1 MSKIL
6 LADQWTDYELL
17 DCGNGMKQERWGDVV
32 TVRPDP
38 QVIWPRRSGQQ
49 WSNYDAFYERSNEGG
64 GQWDYKRKLPDHWT
78 IKYKDLS
85 FKISP
90 TDFKHTGLF
99 PEQASNWDWLM
110 KTIAES
116 KRPVNVLNLFGYT
129 GAATVACAKAG
140 AKFTH
145 VDAAKGMVYLCK
157 ENAKLSG
164 LGDAP
169 IRYIVEDCMKYVQRE
184 ERRGIKYDGI
194 IMDPPSYGRGK
205 SGETWKLE
213 KHLWDLLIQCRKVLS
228 DKPLFFLLNSY
239 TTGLSPIVTN
249 NLISEIMNNYNGS
262 LECGELGIPIKADG
276 KILPCGIFARWQ
288 GV

>member
-129 GAATVACAKAG
+129 G
-140 AKFTH
+140 
-145 VDAAKGMVYLCK
+145 
-157 ENAKLSG
+157 
-164 LGDAP
+164 
-169 IRYIVEDCMKYVQRE
+169 
-184 ERRGIKYDGI
+184 
-194 IMDPPSYGRGK
+194 
-205 SGETWKLE
+205 
-213 KHLWDLLIQCRKVLS
+213 
-228 DKPLFFLLNSY
+228 
-239 TTGLSPIVTN
+239 
-249 NLISEIMNNYNGS
+249 
-262 LECGELGIPIKADG
+262 
-276 KILPCGIFARWQ
+276 
-288 GV
+288 